1 MIFEL
6 IPKEKIH
13 DTPKDVLET
22 LYYQSTMLCK
32 QLSEQI
38 ERRDEQDR
46 EREEQNRIL
55 AEQNKLLTEQNAKL
69 LAQMDSLK
77 ESIAIL
83 TQHRFGRKTE
93 KTANMID
100 GQLVFDA
107 EGNILVL
114 NEIEQINDTTPEEK
128 SEEELLEE
136 FKRAQARKRKP
147 GKRTHDLRFAKTED
161 VQYTLSD
168 EELKERFP
176 NGYREMKEDIGY
188 RVEYE
193 PMKLTVICEH
203 IHVYKDNSTGEF
215 VRADHP
221 KHLLAHSVVTPSL
234 ISGVINAKYVDAI
247 PVNRFSR
254 DIGWNDVELRPQT
267 MSRWTVNLTEKYL
280 FPVFEH
286 MKRYIF
292 KAKLIHCDETPF
304 IVERN
309 KNQESWMWVYHTA
322 DRCGSPPIFIYDYR
336 PDRKSVNVEEFLEG
350 YAGIIMADGYEP
362 YHKVA
367 RESNGTII
375 VAGCWAH
382 CKRKFANLMKSDKE
396 KHCRAGSIAFE
407 GNSRVDAIYHIDN
420 MAKGMTPEERLKHR
434 QENVAPL
441 VNSFFKWAHLR
452 VDFTGEEKE
461 KEALQYAINQEKYLR
476 VFLTNGIIPLDNND
490 AERSIRS
497 FCIGKHSWHIC
508 ATPSGAHTSGV
519 LYSLAETAKVN
530 GLKPYEYF
538 KFLFEQM
545 LENENNV
552 TDEFLTTIM
561 PWSETLPEHI
571 KAKNISK
578 SCPA

>member
-309 KNQESWMWVYHTA
+309 K
-322 DRCGSPPIFIYDYR
+322 I
-336 PDRKSVNVEEFLEG
+336 RK
-350 YAGIIMADGYEP
+350 
-362 YHKVA
+362 
-367 RESNGTII
+367 
-375 VAGCWAH
+375 AGCGCITRQTDVVRH
-382 CKRKFANLMKSDKE
+382 RYSYMITDRTGRVLMSK
-396 KHCRAGSIAFE
+396 
-407 GNSRVDAIYHIDN
+407 NSWKV
-420 MAKGMTPEERLKHR
+420 TP
-434 QENVAPL
+434 A
-441 VNSFFKWAHLR
+441 
-452 VDFTGEEKE
+452 
-461 KEALQYAINQEKYLR
+461 
-476 VFLTNGIIPLDNND
+476 
-490 AERSIRS
+490 
-497 FCIGKHSWHIC
+497 
-508 ATPSGAHTSGV
+508 
-519 LYSLAETAKVN
+519 
-530 GLKPYEYF
+530 
-538 KFLFEQM
+538 
-545 LENENNV
+545 
-552 TDEFLTTIM
+552 
-561 PWSETLPEHI
+561 
-571 KAKNISK
+571 
-578 SCPA
+578 